1 MRQMGRSE
9 VFEFMAEGTRTGHLA
24 TVRADGTPHVA
35 PVWFVV
41 DGDEL
46 VFTTWHASVKARN
59 LLSKPRVALS
69 VDDPLPPYSYA
80 MVEGTAQ
87 VEEVDAD
94 ARATWAGRMGAR
106 YMGAGRAGEFARRN
120 GVEGELVVRIT
131 VERAVGHAGMTD

>member
-1 MRQMGRSE
+1 MRQLGRAE
-9 VFEFMAEGTRTGHLA
+9 VFAFMAEGTRTGHLA
-24 TVRADGTPHVA
+24 TVRVDGTPHVA

-41 DGDEL
+41 DGDDL

-59 LLSKPRVALS
+59 LVANPRVALS
-69 VDDPLPPYSYA
+69 VDDPQPPYSYA
-80 MVEGTAQ
+80 MVEGAAQ

-94 ARATWAGRMGAR
+94 GRAKWAGRMGAR
-106 YMGAGRAGEFARRN
+106 YMGAGRADEFARRN